1 MNAIVRWVAFLFLLI
16 GCTSAHAEVPKLYQP
31 GNLVAWCVVP
41 FDSVKRNPTQRC
53 EMLARLG
60 FTRYAFDWR
69 AEHATDVMLD
79 WEFAEVQKN
88 KLVLQGCWF
97 PAGVG
102 PDGERLLKKLKEFKI
117 TTELWVML
125 PQPDGKLNEAEKIKA
140 AAHQV
145 TALAKL
151 AAADGHKLGLYNHGG
166 WTGEPANMVAVLK
179 EANQSNVGIVYN
191 LHHGHDHLPKLAEH
205 LQAMKPYLYAVNI
218 NGMEPFDGKTGNKI
232 LCVGDGVDDAAVL
245 KTIADSGY
253 TGPIGILGHTDH
265 DVERRLF
272 DNLNGLNHLLKKD
285 GTRAA
290 YQTQAVRAP
299 LIQKTKDGGIAV
311 TFAKAD
317 PTKLSVR
324 VLDGERKTTPL
335 LGETTSTTSGLMFT
349 PRFPLA
355 PGTRYLVSYAEFDTV
370 LDLSGAKP
378 LLYSNVKNIWP
389 TKDDLLPA
397 NALRVYL
404 YFQHPMERSDV
415 MSCITLKSADGKV
428 IANPFLATG
437 EELWSKDGL
446 RLTLMIDPG
455 RQKRGMKPNDD
466 EGPVLEPDQKYELTV
481 SKNWKNAQGQT
492 SPADVTFKITTTA
505 AQIKELDDA
514 ELVLRDA
521 NPSMFPATSF
531 NPHVFFKRVMDP
543 ELLNRLVWV
552 EDEAGKHVEQWAG
565 TVVNLTSIS
574 FGSNIKAWPPGKYTV
589 VIDPTLEDI
598 CGNRFGVPFEAK
610 DRAQL
615 KAPTKP
621 IRKTFEVK

>member
-1 MNAIVRWVAFLFLLI
+1 MNAIVRVVGILFLLI
-16 GCTSAHAEVPKLYQP
+16 GCASAHAEVPKLYQP
-31 GNLVAWCVVP
+31 SNLVAWCVVP
-41 FDSVKRNPTQRC
+41 FDGAKRNPTQRC

-60 FTRYAFDWR
+60 FTKYAFDWR
-69 AEHATDVMLD
+69 TEHATDVMLE
-79 WEFAEVQKN
+79 WEFTEVLKN
-88 KLVLQGCWF
+88 KLTLQGCWF
-97 PAGVG
+97 PANLG
-102 PDGERLLKKLKEFKI
+102 PDGERLLKWMKKFKI

-125 PQPDGKLNEAEKIKA
+125 PQPDGKLSEADKIKA
-140 AAHQV
+140 SAHQV
-145 TALAKL
+145 SALAKL
-151 AAADGHKLGLYNHGG
+151 AAADGHKIGLYNHGG

-179 EANQSNVGIVYN
+179 EANQPNVGIVYN

-205 LQAMKPYLYAVNI
+205 LTAMKPYLYAVNI
-218 NGMEPFDGKTGNKI
+218 NGMEPFDGKMGNKI

-245 KTIADSGY
+245 KTITDSGY

-272 DNLNGLNHLLKKD
+272 DNLNGLNKLLKND

-299 LIQKTKDGGIAV
+299 LIQKTKEGAISV

-324 VLDGERKTTPL
+324 VLDGNRKTNPL
-335 LGETTSTTSGLMFT
+335 LGEVTATTMGLLFT

-355 PGTRYLVSYAEFDTV
+355 PSTRYLVSYGEFDTV
-370 LDLSGAKP
+370 VDVPSAKP
-378 LLYSNVKNIWP
+378 LLNGNVKGFWP
-389 TKDDLLPA
+389 KADDLLPA

-404 YFQHPMERSDV
+404 YFHHPMERSDV
-415 MSCITLKSADGKV
+415 MSHITLKSADGKV
-428 IANPFLATG
+428 IPNPFLTTG

-455 RQKRGMKPNDD
+455 RQKRGMVPNDE

-481 SKNWKNAQGQT
+481 SKNWKNAQGQP
-492 SPADVTFKITTTA
+492 SPMDIKFKITTTA
-505 AQIKELDDA
+505 AQIKGLDDA
-514 ELVLRDA
+514 ELVLLKS
-521 NPSMFPATSF
+521 NPDMFPATSV
-531 NPHVFFKRVMDP
+531 NPHVYFKHVMDP

-565 TVVNLTSIS
+565 TDIARDSIT
-574 FGSNIKAWPPGKYTV
+574 FGSNIKSWPPGKYTV
-589 VIDPTLEDI
+589 VIEPTLEDI
-598 CGNRFGVPFEAK
+598 CGNRFGLPFEAK
-610 DRAQL
+610 DRTQL
-615 KAPTKP
+615 KAPTKA

>member
-1 MNAIVRWVAFLFLLI
+1 MNAILRLLVLFLLI
-16 GCTSAHAEVPKLYQP
+16 GCASARADVPKLYQP
-31 GNLVAWCVVP
+31 NNLMAWCVVP
-41 FDSVKRNPTQRC
+41 FDGAKRNPAERC
-53 EMLARLG
+53 EMLAKLG

-69 AEHATDVMLD
+69 AEHATDVMLE
-79 WEFAEVQKN
+79 WEFTEVQKN
-88 KLVLQGCWF
+88 KLTLQGCWF

-102 PDGERLLKKLKEFKI
+102 PDGERLLKWLKQFKI

-125 PQPDGKLNEAEKIKA
+125 PQPDGKLSDADKIKA

-145 TALAKL
+145 SALAKL
-151 AAADGHKLGLYNHGG
+151 AAADGHKIGVYNHGG

-179 EANQSNVGIVYN
+179 EANQPNVGIVYN

-205 LQAMKPYLYAVNI
+205 LKAMKPYLYAVNI

-272 DNLNGLNHLLKKD
+272 DNLNGLNHLLQND

-299 LIQKTKDGGIAV
+299 LVQRTAFSGIGVKT
-311 TFAKAD
+311 AKPDAA
-317 PTKLSVR
+317 KLSVR

-335 LGETTSTTSGLMFT
+335 LGNTSVSDSGLMFT

-355 PGTRYLVSYAEFDTV
+355 NGTRYLVNYAEFETIV
-370 LDLSGAKP
+370 DLPNAKP
-378 LLYSNVKNIWP
+378 MLQGNIKGFWP
-389 TKDDLLPA
+389 KADDLLPA

-404 YFQHPMERSDV
+404 YFHVPMGRGDV
-415 MSCITLKSADGKV
+415 MSHLTLKSADGKV
-428 IANPFLATG
+428 IPNPFLATG

-455 RQKRGMKPNDD
+455 RQKRGMKPNDE
-466 EGPVLEPDQKYELTV
+466 EGPVLEPDHKYELTV
-481 SKNWKNAQGQT
+481 SKNWKNAKGET
-492 SPADVTFKITTTA
+492 SPMDTTFKIATGA
-505 AQIKELDDA
+505 AETKDLDEKMLSLKLPQMGSRAGPDTSVQI
-514 ELVLRDA
+514 
-521 NPSMFPATSF
+521 SF
-531 NPHVFFKRVMDP
+531 WHVMDP
-543 ELLNRLVWV
+543 ELLNRLVWL

-565 TVVNLTSIS
+565 AVVNLTSIS

-598 CGNRFGVPFEAK
+598 SGNRFGVPFEAK
-610 DRAQL
+610 GQAQL
-615 KAPTKP
+615 KAPPKP